1 MSMAICSRTLVEFR
15 SSHALPT
22 KVNTSS
28 QLWSESF
35 GDRPRQYIGKFQDD
49 DVDDDDVVVDDD
61 DVDVGVGVDD
71 DDDVDDDDVD
81 VVVVDDDDV
90 FIYCILQMVIYYL
103 EMPGRCPPDDV
114 TSKRGRASRTS
125 PVQSCH

>member
-35 GDRPRQYIGKFQDD
+35 GDRPRQYTRKFQ
-49 DVDDDDVVVDDD
+49 
-61 DVDVGVGVDD
+61 

-81 VVVVDDDDV
+81 VVVVDDDDDDNDVDVVVVVDDDDVDDDVDVVVVDDDDDV
-90 FIYCILQMVIYYL
+90 FIYCILQMV
-103 EMPGRCPPDDV
+103 
-114 TSKRGRASRTS
+114 KFF
-125 PVQSCH
+125 

>member
-35 GDRPRQYIGKFQDD
+35 GDRPRQYTRKFQ
-49 DVDDDDVVVDDD
+49 
-61 DVDVGVGVDD
+61 

-81 VVVVDDDDV
+81 VVVVDDDDDDDNDVDVVVVVDNDVDDDDDDDDVDVVVVDDDDDV
-90 FIYCILQMVIYYL
+90 FIYCILQMV
-103 EMPGRCPPDDV
+103 
-114 TSKRGRASRTS
+114 KFF
-125 PVQSCH
+125 

>member
-35 GDRPRQYIGKFQDD
+35 GDRPRQYTRKFQDD
-49 DVDDDDVVVDDD
+49 DVDDDDVDVVVVDDD
-61 DVDVGVGVDD
+61 DDDNDVDVVVVVDNDVDD
-71 DDDVDDDDVD
+71 DDDDDDDVD

-90 FIYCILQMVIYYL
+90 FIYCILQMVNFF
-103 EMPGRCPPDDV
+103 
-114 TSKRGRASRTS
+114 
-125 PVQSCH
+125 

>member
-1 MSMAICSRTLVEFR
+1 MMMIMMLM
-15 SSHALPT
+15 L
-22 KVNTSS
+22 
-28 QLWSESF
+28 LLMMMMMML
-35 GDRPRQYIGKFQDD
+35 I
-49 DVDDDDVVVDDD
+49 DDDD
-61 DVDVGVGVDD
+61 
-71 DDDVDDDDVD
+71 DDDDVD

-90 FIYCILQMVIYYL
+90 FVYCILQMVNFFL